1 MNATRRLFLSFALC
15 VLATAVFAPR
25 VAVAQS
31 NDVTAQSLAKAR
43 ETYER
48 SMETIRGDIDK
59 AIKAKQARAS
69 KPGKVDNDK
78 DKHAD
83 GESDA
88 FKASGD
94 WPDVTNATALKN
106 RAATAGN
113 AMRDAYAAARAA
125 YIKANKDALRDA
137 VRDEADQ
144 FEKQSDIIPWKLN
157 LIENL
162 SIEDRTLAPGGKPLT
177 LELPEMGEYRFEIRA
192 KGSGEAGTLTVEVP
206 LLDGKRLA
214 IPALVGKDGNVRVLV
229 TVREGFIG
237 ADLGVQR
244 PVDLSK
250 AASGAS
256 TTMDLRAEGGSFS
269 VESVRVKAVVQGARE
284 GTQDLAR
291 KPKDAPNQN
300 DKPKDLLDYLP
311 VGTKLDGRRTGTS
324 GNPGFISITGEVTEN
339 NGKRVV
345 IRINDNN
352 STIWDYAW
360 ELRGTARVEL
370 TGLVAEESTTL
381 RTGPSGSG
389 TVSDSG
395 LSSSYEFK
403 WSAGGIKNAKGS
415 GRIELRIV
423 K

>member
-15 VLATAVFAPR
+15 LLATAVFAQR

-31 NDVTAQSLAKAR
+31 DDVTAQSLARAR

-48 SMETIRGDIDK
+48 SMEPIRDDINK
-59 AIKAKQARAS
+59 AIMAKIARAI
-69 KPGKVDNDK
+69 KPGKVDK
-78 DKHAD
+78 DKQTQAE

-125 YIKANKDALRDA
+125 YTKANKDALRDA

-162 SIEDRTLAPGGKPLT
+162 STEDRTLAPGGKPLT
-177 LELPEMGEYRFEIRA
+177 VEMSEKGEYRFEIRA
-192 KGSGEAGTLTVEVP
+192 KRSGEAGTLTVEVP
-206 LLDGKRLA
+206 LVDGKRLA

-244 PVDLSK
+244 PVELSK

-256 TTMDLRAEGGSFS
+256 TTMSLRTEGGEYS
-269 VESVRVKAVVQGARE
+269 VESVRVKAVVEGAPEVLQARE
-284 GTQDLAR
+284 GAEW
-291 KPKDAPNQN
+291 
-300 DKPKDLLDYLP
+300 
-311 VGTKLDGRRTGTS
+311 RT
-324 GNPGFISITGEVTEN
+324 
-339 NGKRVV
+339 
-345 IRINDNN
+345 
-352 STIWDYAW
+352 
-360 ELRGTARVEL
+360 
-370 TGLVAEESTTL
+370 
-381 RTGPSGSG
+381 
-389 TVSDSG
+389 
-395 LSSSYEFK
+395 
-403 WSAGGIKNAKGS
+403 
-415 GRIELRIV
+415 
-423 K
+423 

>member
-15 VLATAVFAPR
+15 LLATAVFAPR
-25 VAVAQS
+25 VAVARS
-31 NDVTAQSLAKAR
+31 DDVTAQSLAKAR

-59 AIKAKQARAS
+59 AITAKLDSAS
-69 KPGKVDNDK
+69 KPGKVDHDK
-78 DKHAD
+78 LTQAE

-125 YIKANKDALRDA
+125 YTKANKDALRDA

-144 FEKQSDIIPWKLN
+144 FEKQSDIIPWQPN
-157 LIENL
+157 LIEKT
-162 SIEDRTLAPGGKPLT
+162 STEHRTLAPGGKPLT
-177 LELPEMGEYRFEIRA
+177 LELPEKGEYRLEIRA
-192 KGSGEAGTLTVEVP
+192 KRSGEAGTLTVEVP

-229 TVREGFIG
+229 TVREGFVG

-244 PVDLSK
+244 PVELSK

-256 TTMDLRAEGGSFS
+256 TTMSLRTEGGSFA
-269 VESVRVKAVVQGARE
+269 VESVMVKAVVQGAPE
-284 GTQDLAR
+284 ATQDLAR

-311 VGTKLDGRRTGTS
+311 VGTKLDGRRTGTA
-324 GNPGFISITGEVTEN
+324 GNPGFISIAGKVTEN

-352 STIWDYAW
+352 STIWDYTW

-370 TGLVAEESTTL
+370 TGLVPVESRTL

-403 WSAGGIKNAKGS
+403 WSAGGTKNAKGS

>member
-15 VLATAVFAPR
+15 LLATAVFAQR

-31 NDVTAQSLAKAR
+31 DDVTAQSLARAR

-48 SMETIRGDIDK
+48 SMEPIRDDINK
-59 AIKAKQARAS
+59 AIMAKIARVS
-69 KPGKVDNDK
+69 KPGKVDK
-78 DKHAD
+78 DKQTQAE

-125 YIKANKDALRDA
+125 YTKANKHALRDA

-162 SIEDRTLAPGGKPLT
+162 STEDRTLAPGGKPLT
-177 LELPEMGEYRFEIRA
+177 VEMSEKGEYRFEIRA
-192 KGSGEAGTLTVEVP
+192 KRSGEAGTLTVEVP
-206 LLDGKRLA
+206 LVDGKRLA

-244 PVDLSK
+244 PVELSK

-269 VESVRVKAVVQGARE
+269 VESVRVKAVVQGVPAA
-284 GTQDLAR
+284 TQDVAKKGPEKRPESKVFRFTDHWAQGAKLSGDR
-291 KPKDAPNQN
+291 VHGQGKPWDMSGTTVKEIGASRIVLNSPDEGGGGNFRR
-300 DKPKDLLDYLP
+300 DWVLD
-311 VGTKLDGRRTGTS
+311 VSGGRIVVAAIRVKG
-324 GNPGFISITGEVTEN
+324 PGSSSFQEV
-339 NGKRVV
+339 
-345 IRINDNN
+345 
-352 STIWDYAW
+352 
-360 ELRGTARVEL
+360 
-370 TGLVAEESTTL
+370 
-381 RTGPSGSG
+381 SGSG
-389 TVSDSG
+389 TITENTISFTYRYRIV
-395 LSSSYEFK
+395 
-403 WSAGGIKNAKGS
+403 AGGKSGVGEGS
-415 GRIELRIV
+415 VSL
-423 K
+423 KKD

>member
-15 VLATAVFAPR
+15 LLATAVFAPR

-31 NDVTAQSLAKAR
+31 DDVTAQSLAKAR

-48 SMETIRGDIDK
+48 SMEPIRDDINK
-59 AIKAKQARAS
+59 AITAKIARVS
-69 KPGKVDNDK
+69 KPGKVDK
-78 DKHAD
+78 DKQTQAE

-125 YIKANKDALRDA
+125 YTKANKDALRDA

-162 SIEDRTLAPGGKPLT
+162 STEDRTLAPGGKPLT
-177 LELPEMGEYRFEIRA
+177 VEMSEKGEYRFEIRA
-192 KGSGEAGTLTVEVP
+192 KRSGEAGTLTVEVP
-206 LLDGKRLA
+206 LVDGKRLA

-244 PVDLSK
+244 PVELSK

-256 TTMDLRAEGGSFS
+256 TTMSLRTEGGAYS
-269 VESVRVKAVVQGARE
+269 VESVRVKAVVQGVPEA
-284 GTQDLAR
+284 TQDVAR
-291 KPKDAPNQN
+291 TPKDR
-300 DKPKDLLDYLP
+300 DKPKVAANPNDRLT
-311 VGTKLDGRRTGTS
+311 VGTVLVGQRKTGDGKIRPEPGAKIESRIGNTIVLVTERLDGQGKLVRTIELGS
-324 GNPGFISITGEVTEN
+324 KGRLSPSAMIARGGPLGNFNVT
-339 NGKRVV
+339 
-345 IRINDNN
+345 
-352 STIWDYAW
+352 T
-360 ELRGTARVEL
+360 
-370 TGLVAEESTTL
+370 
-381 RTGPSGSG
+381 GSG
-389 TVSDSG
+389 TFDG
-395 LSSSYEFK
+395 TFLTLTTKGK
-403 WSAGGIKNAKGS
+403 WSAPGTTNNAF
-415 GRIELRIV
+415 EDTLTLRV

>member
-256 TTMDLRAEGGSFS
+256 TTMALRTDGGSFT
-269 VESVRVKAVVQGARE
+269 VESVMVKAVVQGARE
-284 GTQDLAR
+284 ATQGVPK
-291 KPKDAPNQN
+291 KPKDRDEPKVAANPN
-300 DKPKDLLDYLP
+300 DRLT
-311 VGTKLDGRRTGTS
+311 VGTVLVGERKTRDGKIRPEPGAKIESRTGNTIVLVTERLDGQGKLVRTIELGS
-324 GNPGFISITGEVTEN
+324 KGRLSPSAMIARGGPLGNFNVT
-339 NGKRVV
+339 
-345 IRINDNN
+345 
-352 STIWDYAW
+352 T
-360 ELRGTARVEL
+360 
-370 TGLVAEESTTL
+370 
-381 RTGPSGSG
+381 GSG
-389 TVSDSG
+389 TFDGTYLTLTTKGTWSG
-395 LSSSYEFK
+395 PGT
-403 WSAGGIKNAKGS
+403 ANNAF
-415 GRIELRIV
+415 EDTLTLRV

>member
-1 MNATRRLFLSFALC
+1 
-15 VLATAVFAPR
+15 

-31 NDVTAQSLAKAR
+31 DDVTAQSLAKAR

-48 SMETIRGDIDK
+48 SMEPIRDDINK
-59 AIKAKQARAS
+59 AITAKIARVS
-69 KPGKVDNDK
+69 KPGKVDK
-78 DKHAD
+78 DKQTQAE

-125 YIKANKDALRDA
+125 YTKANKDALRDA

-162 SIEDRTLAPGGKPLT
+162 STEDRTLAPGGKPLT
-177 LELPEMGEYRFEIRA
+177 VEMSEKGEYRFEIRA
-192 KGSGEAGTLTVEVP
+192 KRSGEAGTLTVEVP
-206 LLDGKRLA
+206 LVDGKRLA

-244 PVDLSK
+244 PVELSK

-256 TTMDLRAEGGSFS
+256 TTMSLRTEGGAYS
-269 VESVRVKAVVQGARE
+269 VESVRVKAVVQGVPEA
-284 GTQDLAR
+284 TQDVAR
-291 KPKDAPNQN
+291 TPKDR
-300 DKPKDLLDYLP
+300 DKPKVAANPNDRLT
-311 VGTKLDGRRTGTS
+311 VGTVLVGQRKTGDGKIRPEPGAKIESRIGNTIVLVTERLDGQGKLVRTIELGS
-324 GNPGFISITGEVTEN
+324 KGRLSPSAMIARGGPLGNFNVT
-339 NGKRVV
+339 
-345 IRINDNN
+345 
-352 STIWDYAW
+352 T
-360 ELRGTARVEL
+360 
-370 TGLVAEESTTL
+370 
-381 RTGPSGSG
+381 GSG
-389 TVSDSG
+389 TFDG
-395 LSSSYEFK
+395 TFLTLTTKGK
-403 WSAGGIKNAKGS
+403 WSAPGTTNNAF
-415 GRIELRIV
+415 EDTLTLRV